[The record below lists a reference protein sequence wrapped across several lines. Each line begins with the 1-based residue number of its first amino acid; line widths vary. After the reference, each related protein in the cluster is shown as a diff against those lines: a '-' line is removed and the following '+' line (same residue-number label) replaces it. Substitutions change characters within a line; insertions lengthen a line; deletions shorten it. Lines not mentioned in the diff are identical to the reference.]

1 MMAAKL
7 YDHIRIPGDF
17 RKTEKYTRKR
27 LKIEN
32 RIPERDTRSHAA
44 YLKQKLD
51 EAWQTST
58 SEASAIHS
66 ERQGSYL
73 DFKSDPKAALVI
85 KSLEDL
91 RSKKVRLMNVREA
104 EEDGETVTYATVY
117 VSNDKKGHFVK
128 KLEAYIKKDGKP
140 ELVSRIT
147 DIRASLLVE
156 SFWTDNP
163 ELSPLPGDSKEY
175 IEVWLASDKPEHREA
190 FQAVCQKLEIEET
203 SENLVFPE
211 RQVVVIRANRSDL
224 ENLTLHFDQIAEYRR
239 AKETSAFW
247 LDLDTADQAQAV
259 DDLKR
264 RMEIDPDSS
273 VSVCILDTGVNRGH
287 PLLEE
292 LLAENDCHAIDPNT
306 WGSDDHKGH
315 GTLMAGV
322 CGFGDLKAAL
332 DSHETVHVLHRLESV
347 KILPPRGTN
356 PPHLWGAVTEQAVS
370 LVEIEASERK
380 RLVCL
385 AVTATDDRDRGKP
398 SSWSGLVDK
407 VASGAEDGIQ
417 RLFIVAAG
425 NGESITDVIEGYP
438 DALTLESVHDP
449 AQAWNALTVGAF
461 TELSRLTDAQLAGY
475 NPLAPSGGI
484 SPFTSTSATWDD
496 KWPLK
501 PDILLE
507 GGNLAVDGKG
517 GHDES
522 DDMCVVSTYHDPTTR
537 LLEGFNMTS
546 AATAKAAWMAAQ
558 IQAKYPDL
566 WPETVRG
573 LMVHSAN
580 WTEKLREQF
589 LNKQHP
595 SKAEIKQLIR
605 TCGWGVP
612 SLNHALSSMGNHL
625 TLFAESTIQP
635 YTKGS
640 SGYKANEMH
649 LYNIPWPKEVLL
661 ELPPETE
668 VRMRVTLSYFIEPSP
683 GEIGWKDRYRYM
695 SHGLRFDLNA
705 PGETQDRFL
714 GRISAAAEQDEE
726 TQNASTSEYWL
737 LGESARHKGSLHSD
751 IWCNGSPQQLADSS
765 TLAVFPVKGWW
776 SQRSHLMRGESQCR
790 YSMIVS
796 IETEKQ
802 DIDLCLPVC
811 EKIGI
816 KPPVQIEIP
825 IR

>member
-1 MMAAKL
+1 MSKL
-7 YDHIRIPGDF
+7 YDHIRIPSDF
-17 RKTEKYTRKR
+17 QKTEKYTRKGAP
-27 LKIEN
+27 IEI
-32 RIPERDTRSHAA
+32 RIPKREARSHAD

-51 EAWQTST
+51 EAWETATSQT
-58 SEASAIHS
+58 AAIHS

-91 RSKKVRLMNVREA
+91 RSKKVRLMNVRET

-128 KLEAYIKKDGKP
+128 KLEDYIKKDGKP
-140 ELVSRIT
+140 ELINRIT
-147 DIRASLLVE
+147 DIRSSLLVE

-163 ELSPLPGDSKEY
+163 ELSPLPRDEKEY
-175 IEVWLASDKPEHREA
+175 IEVWLASDTEEARKA
-190 FQAVCQKLEIEET
+190 FQKVCQKLNIEET
-203 SENLVFPE
+203 SENLTFPE
-211 RQVVVIRANRSDL
+211 RQVVVVKANRSDL
-224 ENLTLHFDQIAEYRR
+224 ANLTLHFDQIAEYRR
-239 AKETSAFW
+239 AKETTAFW
-247 LDLDTADQAQAV
+247 LDLDTADQAHAV
-259 DDLKR
+259 EDLKQ

-273 VSVCILDTGVNRGH
+273 VSVCVLDTGVNRGH
-287 PLLEE
+287 PLLEN
-292 LLAENDCHAIDPNT
+292 LLAEDDSHAIDPKT
-306 WGSDDHKGH
+306 WGTDDHQGH

-332 DSHETVHVLHRLESV
+332 DSHATVRALHKLESV
-347 KILPPRGTN
+347 KILPPRGSN
-356 PPHLWGAVTEQAVS
+356 PPHLWGSITEQAVS
-370 LVEIEASERK
+370 LVEIEANERT
-380 RLVCL
+380 RTLCL

-407 VASGAEDGIQ
+407 VSSGAEDGIQ

-425 NGESITDVIEGYP
+425 NSESITDVIEEYP
-438 DALTLESVHDP
+438 GALTLESIHDP
-449 AQAWNALTVGAF
+449 AQAWNALTVGAY

-475 NPLAPSGGI
+475 NPLAPAGGI
-484 SPFTSTSATWDD
+484 SPFTSTSSTWDD

-507 GGNLAVDGKG
+507 GGNLAVDDQG
-517 GHDES
+517 GYDES
-522 DDMCVVSTYHDPTTR
+522 DDLCVISTYHEPTKR

-558 IQAKYPDL
+558 IQAKYPDI

-573 LMVHSAN
+573 LLVHSAN
-580 WTEKLREQF
+580 WTEKLSEQF
-589 LNKQHP
+589 LSKSNP
-595 SKAEIKQLIR
+595 SKSEIKQLIR

-612 SLNHALSSMGNHL
+612 SLNYALSSMGNHL

-649 LYNIPWPKEVLL
+649 LYNIPWPKDVLM
-661 ELPPETE
+661 ELPPETA

-705 PGETQDRFL
+705 PGETQDRFQS
-714 GRISAAAEQDEE
+714 RISAAAEQDDDI
-726 TQNASTSEYWL
+726 QNASTAKYWL
-737 LGESARHKGSLHSD
+737 LGSDARHKGSLHSD
-751 IWCNGSPQQLADSS
+751 IWCNGSAQDLADSN
-765 TLAVFPVKGWW
+765 TLAIFPVKGWW
-776 SQRSHLMRGESQCR
+776 SERKQLLCGEKQCR
-790 YSMIVS
+790 YSLIIS
-796 IETEKQ
+796 IETDKQ
-802 DIDLCLPVC
+802 EIDLYTPVC
-811 EKIGI
+811 NQVGI
-816 KPPVQIEIP
+816 QSPVQIDIP
-825 IR
+825 IL